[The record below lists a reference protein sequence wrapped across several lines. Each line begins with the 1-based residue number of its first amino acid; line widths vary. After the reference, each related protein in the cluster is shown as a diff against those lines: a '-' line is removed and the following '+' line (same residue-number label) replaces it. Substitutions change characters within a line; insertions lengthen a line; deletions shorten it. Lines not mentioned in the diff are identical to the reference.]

1 MTSLKGSTESKF
13 FRKVYRTQR
22 REISHLFEITEIRG
36 IAEQK
41 DYRRNTSIIPS
52 EVVESIVISQIP
64 LMVGRISAKSEDL
77 FERQRV
83 IVA

>member
-1 MTSLKGSTESKF
+1 M
-13 FRKVYRTQR
+13 
-22 REISHLFEITEIRG
+22 FEITG
-36 IAEQK
+36 ITEQK

-64 LMVGRISAKSEDL
+64 LMVGRISVKSEDL